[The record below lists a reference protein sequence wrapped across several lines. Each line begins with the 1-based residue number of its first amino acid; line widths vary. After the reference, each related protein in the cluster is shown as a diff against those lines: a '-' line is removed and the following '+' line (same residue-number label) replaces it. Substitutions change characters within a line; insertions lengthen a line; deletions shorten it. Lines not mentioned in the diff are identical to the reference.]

1 MVLVVFSWGA
11 EQTIQ
16 YDDHMTLLKTWPS
29 FLDANPPQ
37 TSDSCDSPNLQTTI
51 LNMLE
56 WHWKTLPRLLQ
67 IITKVPNMLQE
78 PTPTSF
84 RLSRACVLS
93 HLSTRNSSVNRPK
106 KHAAGW
112 AGPKTC
118 LKIVV
123 VFFLLHLSAYGQLVV
138 WVSILLCCYSTAPGY
153 TTSKPPPSNVQE
165 QYSTIVARTLQHA
178 IIPPVTGNSGHKQS
192 QKTVFSHASSIIS
205 NLCNFQIDHEPQWSW
220 LENYKNRIKG
230 KRASSH
236 LLQCTLLKYQKL
248 QWFHLHWQT
257 AHEHLLYRKE
267 KSVSISIFHC
277 TWTILKTHNIPN
289 DFCLPINQSEHSLVN
304 LHFLFFRCFLS
315 TAISCENHHL
325 WCMAWSCGAWRS
337 EQKKVPAWFMPFCKF
352 TPCQTH
358 YPILWFTV

>member
-1 MVLVVFSWGA
+1 MWLPKFANHNSKHAWMTLKDSPSSPANHHKSAKHAPRANPHFVPAQQSMRPQPFVHSKQQR
-11 EQTIQ
+11 EQTEKACGRVGGSQ
-16 YDDHMTLLKTWPS
+16 NMPKNRCRFFSTSSVSLWSTGGLGLHTAMLL
-29 FLDANPPQ
+29 LDSTRVHYQQ
-37 TSDSCDSPNLQTTI
+37 TPAFKRARAILNDCCKDSPACNNSSCDRQ
-51 LNMLE
+51 
-56 WHWKTLPRLLQ
+56 
-67 IITKVPNMLQE
+67 
-78 PTPTSF
+78 F
-84 RLSRACVLS
+84 R
-93 HLSTRNSSVNRPK
+93 T
-106 KHAAGW
+106 
-112 AGPKTC
+112 
-118 LKIVV
+118 
-123 VFFLLHLSAYGQLVV
+123 
-138 WVSILLCCYSTAPGY
+138 
-153 TTSKPPPSNVQE
+153 
-165 QYSTIVARTLQHA
+165 
-178 IIPPVTGNSGHKQS
+178 QS